1 MAIEQLKSLMG
12 AIRQIPASA
21 PDGKHEQVSEGKTS
35 IAADLYNLGFNEKKA
50 LLEVSSKRC
59 GEEDNATNCWE
70 RRLVLKRLYLYR

>member
-21 PDGKHEQVSEGKTS
+21 PDGKHEPVSEGKTS

-50 LLEVSSKRC
+50 LLEVSSKRRC
-59 GEEDNATNCWE
+59 Q
-70 RRLVLKRLYLYR
+70 LVTKTMRPIAGSGV